1 METSKQVAKKE
12 VAKHEAVKNLPA
24 VSQDVTAW
32 GQAPQLSTQDIKL
45 PVLQLVQA
53 MSESA
58 KQGKAREG
66 DFFDTSSDRVIGNIK
81 DGLEIVPIHMNIM
94 WHILHYDKKMK
105 KYVWA
110 SKTPLETNP
119 THKNYNDKWKYDETI
134 SVDGVATEIKR
145 ERRMEFFV
153 LIPSG
158 DSTLPYHLT
167 FKVTSIKAGKQLA
180 TQMYVENADAGLVPP
195 ARAFILGGHSDKN
208 DKGSFSVMDIKP
220 SRNSSSEE
228 IATAFK
234 WYKLILA
241 GAVQVADVK
250 EEEITK
256 PETGSETGEF

>member
-1 METSKQVAKKE
+1 METSKAVAKKE
-12 VAKHEAVKNLPA
+12 KALPPA
-24 VSQDVTAW
+24 VAQNLSEW

-81 DGLEIVPIHMNIM
+81 DGLEIIPIHMNIM
-94 WHILHYDKKMK
+94 WHILHYDKKQK
-105 KYVWA
+105 KYIWTA
-110 SKTPLETNP
+110 KTPLETNP
-119 THKNYNDKWKYDETI
+119 SKPNYNDKWKYEETI
-134 SVDGVATEIKR
+134 PVDGVQTEVRR
-145 ERRMEFFV
+145 ERRMEYFV

-180 TQMYVENADAGLVPP
+180 TQMYVENANAQLPPP

-256 PETGSETGEF
+256 VETGSETGEF